1 MSTLPFMLAAFVN
14 PGLFTLGVAGVAL
27 PVLIHLFARRRF
39 KRIRW
44 AAMDFLIDA
53 EKRNRRRV
61 RLEEL
66 LLMLL
71 RCAAVFLIG
80 VALARPFLSPEG
92 VAAAWAGRAR
102 TERVFV
108 IDDSFSMGY
117 ESADGVAFDRAKQAV
132 RRLLEVIRRESP
144 DDSATVIRTS
154 APQTP
159 VESGTFLN
167 DVQTET
173 LLSRIDA
180 LAPTQRSM
188 DPAVVVEGVAEVL
201 GGGTDVVS
209 AAVYF
214 ISDFQRV
221 DWVERTQDPGGS
233 GGAEAVFDPL
243 MAWAG
248 KDRGLRLVLVNV
260 GGGPASN
267 RAVTELAVR
276 AGQLVVGAQATL
288 GVQVANFTDG
298 PADPLELRVTLGNIP
313 QAGKMTPQLD
323 TRQLTTVELPVEL
336 LRAGSDGLRVE
347 LPPDGLS
354 LDNARYLAVD
364 VAGAIRVLLV
374 NGEPAIDE
382 FHDEVALLKTALRP
396 EGEVFS
402 GNEIVVVDE
411 AGLDQTNLNG
421 FHAVVLANV
430 FRLSDPGVESL
441 ERYVRQGGGVVLF
454 LGDQID
460 SELYNSTL
468 YREGDGLLPAA
479 LGERVRGA
487 ARSLTVVDRLHPVL
501 RGLSRE
507 GDPLGIGRIPFY
519 EYFAS
524 IPFSAE
530 EVPGGVGDA
539 AGGGLSSDTNVAPP
553 RPARV
558 IAAFN
563 DDEQRPAIVERPLG
577 AGRVVL
583 VTTTADKEWHL
594 WPDHPTFLPVMME
607 LVQHVARRGE
617 SGTHYIVGSPIA
629 LPFDPAVYEPDALV
643 RTPAYPAEQE
653 VNLTAQASEDG
664 RGLALVWPHTE
675 QSGFYQFLLR
685 RREGGEAVRL
695 AAVNVDA
702 RESDLAACE
711 ETDLRRALGEVP
723 FQYIGGLEE
732 LAAGVSEARTEF
744 WRAALI
750 AGFLALMGEQLLAWW
765 WGRKR

>member
-1 MSTLPFMLAAFVN
+1 MLAAFVN
-14 PGLFTLGVAGVAL
+14 PGLFTLGLAGVAL
-27 PVLIHLFARRRF
+27 PILIHLFARRRF

-66 LLMLL
+66 LLLLL

-80 VALARPFLSPEG
+80 VSLARPFLSPEG

-108 IDDSFSMGY
+108 IDDSFSMAY
-117 ESADGVAFDRAKQAV
+117 ESPDGATFDRAKQAV
-132 RRLLEVIRRESP
+132 RRLLDVIRRESP

-173 LLSRIDA
+173 LISRIDA

-188 DPAVVVEGVAEVL
+188 DPAVVMEGVAEAL
-201 GGGTDVVS
+201 ARGSDVVS
-209 AAVYF
+209 AAVYV

-221 DWVERTQDPGGS
+221 DWLERQVDAAAAGGS
-233 GGAEAVFDPL
+233 STVFDPL
-243 MAWAG
+243 LAWAG
-248 KDRGLRLVLVNV
+248 RERGLRLVLVNV
-260 GGGPASN
+260 GAAQAGN
-267 RAVTELAVR
+267 RAVTELGVR

-323 TRQLTTVELPVEL
+323 ARQQTTVELPVEF
-336 LRAGSDGLRVE
+336 LRAGSDGLRVS
-347 LPPDGLS
+347 LPPDGLP

-430 FRLSDPGVESL
+430 FRLSDPGVEAL
-441 ERYVRQGGGVVLF
+441 ERYVRQGGGVVFF

-460 SELYNSTL
+460 PVLYNSTL
-468 YREGDGLLPAA
+468 YREGDGLLPAE
-479 LGERVRGA
+479 LGERVRA
-487 ARSLTVVDRLHPVL
+487 AAVRSLSVVDRLHPVL

-519 EYFAS
+519 EYFACE
-524 IPFSAE
+524 PFAVADE
-530 EVPGGVGDA
+530 PGEGADA
-539 AGGGLSSDTNVAPP
+539 TGGGSGGANAVAPP

-558 IAAFN
+558 IAVFD
-563 DDEQRPAIVERPLG
+563 DDEHHPAIVERPLG

-617 SGTHYIVGSPIA
+617 SGTQYTVGSPIELA
-629 LPFDPAVYEPDALV
+629 LDPAVFEPDALV
-643 RTPAYPAEQE
+643 RTPAYPADQE
-653 VNLTAQASEDG
+653 VNLTARASEDG

-685 RREGGEAVRL
+685 RREGGETVRL

-702 RESDLAACE
+702 RESDLAGCE
-711 ETDLRRALGEVP
+711 ESDLRRALGDVP

-744 WRAALI
+744 WRVALI
-750 AGFLALMGEQLLAWW
+750 AGFLILMGEQVLAWR